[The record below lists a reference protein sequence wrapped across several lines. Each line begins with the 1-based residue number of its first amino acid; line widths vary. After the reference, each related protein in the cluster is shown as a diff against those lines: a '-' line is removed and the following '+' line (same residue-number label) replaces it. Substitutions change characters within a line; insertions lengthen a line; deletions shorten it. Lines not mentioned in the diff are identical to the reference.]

1 VETNKEETYTILG
14 AWDGDP
20 DRNVISYQT
29 AIGQA
34 LLGHGVGETISL
46 NSEHGPAQ
54 FAIVS
59 IQPAPPDQ
67 TAPPRTLPTE
77 SAVEAAITG

>member
-1 VETNKEETYTILG
+1 VEMNKEEIYTILG

-34 LLGHGVGETISL
+34 LLGHETGETVSL
-46 NSEHGPAQ
+46 NTEHGPAQ

-59 IQPAPPDQ
+59 IHPAPPDQ
-67 TAPPRTLPTE
+67 TAPPPTLPSE
-77 SAVEAAITG
+77 STVETAMVE